1 MLRVSDIHA
10 VESEKKKIKKA
21 IYKEIYASFTRKIKH
36 AVEIGHK
43 NVVLSVPAFVFGQP
57 SFDMNKAYT
66 YLKRQLEMGGFSV
79 ADVPNY
85 TMYVSW
91 GSSERRAVTRR
102 QAESQE
108 PVEDSPFVSLMNLKK
123 TANRY
128 K

>member
-10 VESEKKKIKKA
+10 VENEKKKIKKA

-36 AVEIGHK
+36 AVEIGSK
-43 NVVLSVPAFVFGQP
+43 NVVLTVPTFVFGQP
-57 SFDMNKAYT
+57 SFDVNRAYL
-66 YLKRQLEMGGFSV
+66 YLKRQLENGGFSV
-79 ADVPNY
+79 ANVQSN

-91 GSSERRAVTRR
+91 GSSASRKPE
-102 QAESQE
+102 QE
-108 PVEDSPFVSLMNLKK
+108 QEQDDSPFISLMNLKK